1 MGRQDVRDLDSKRR
15 HPRQLTDAEW
25 EQIANEVL
33 TEDEQQVRQSL
44 AKGLSV
50 KEIAAELDVSD
61 NTALSLAES
70 ILVKLTRAVGIS
82 TPPDPPPRRPAR
94 LRGTRR
100 PGSRAGERARS
111 RWETNPSNDER
122 LIRD

>member
-25 EQIANEVL
+25 EQIATEVL
-33 TEDEQQVRQSL
+33 TEAEQQVRQSL

-82 TPPDPPPRRPAR
+82 TPPDPPPRRPAASAA
-94 LRGTRR
+94 LAVPVHELENALAHVGRR
-100 PGSRAGERARS
+100 IPPTTSDS
-111 RWETNPSNDER
+111 
-122 LIRD
+122 